1 MYTINGIDYSKE
13 ELIDL
18 AKKKV
23 QVLNDWEKDFYN
35 FILEWFNHEDFVSG
49 HTSGTTGNPK
59 SISLNKSNM
68 IDSAKRTMTF
78 FNLKKRSNLLLC
90 LSTDY
95 IAGKMMVVRAL
106 EFGMNLITIPPTISD
121 LLNLNINIDL
131 VALVPYQMSKLIKK
145 KSIMDN
151 IGFVLLGGAAANNS
165 LLKEIQSINTQVYAT
180 YGMTETLSHI
190 ALKKIN
196 GDLKSDLF
204 SILPGVSISID
215 DRDCLIVKVFGKT
228 FITND
233 IIRLVDDNRFEW
245 LGRYDN
251 VINSGGLKFI
261 PEQIESKLQY
271 LIKYRYYISSEKDND
286 LGNIIVLYIESEKF
300 SIEKEDSLFEEMR
313 KVLSKY
319 EIPKSIYYLDSFSE
333 TSNGKLIRN

>member
-1 MYTINGIDYSKE
+1 MYTINGIDYFKD

-23 QVLNDWEKDFYN
+23 QVLDDWEKDFYN
-35 FILEWFNHEDFVSG
+35 FILEWFNSKDFVSG

-78 FNLKKRSNLLLC
+78 LNLKKRSNLLLC

-151 IGFVLLGGAAANNS
+151 IGFVLLGGAVANNS

-215 DRDCLIVKVFGKT
+215 DRDCLIVKVFGKK

-271 LIKYRYYISSEKDND
+271 IIKHRYYISSEKDNY

-300 SIEKEDSLFEEMR
+300 SVEKEDFLFEEMR

-319 EIPKSIYYLDSFSE
+319 EIPKSIYYLDSFNE

>member
-1 MYTINGIDYSKE
+1 
-13 ELIDL
+13 
-18 AKKKV
+18 
-23 QVLNDWEKDFYN
+23 
-35 FILEWFNHEDFVSG
+35 
-49 HTSGTTGNPK
+49 
-59 SISLNKSNM
+59 
-68 IDSAKRTMTF
+68 
-78 FNLKKRSNLLLC
+78 
-90 LSTDY
+90 
-95 IAGKMMVVRAL
+95 
-106 EFGMNLITIPPTISD
+106 
-121 LLNLNINIDL
+121 
-131 VALVPYQMSKLIKK
+131 
-145 KSIMDN
+145 MDN

>member
-1 MYTINGIDYSKE
+1 MYTINGIDYSKD

-23 QVLNDWEKDFYN
+23 QVLDDWEKDFYN
-35 FILEWFNHEDFVSG
+35 FILEWFNSEDFVSG

-68 IDSAKRTMTF
+68 INSAKRTMTF

-95 IAGKMMVVRAL
+95 IAGKMMMVRAL

-151 IGFVLLGGAAANNS
+151 IGFVLLGGAAVNNS
-165 LLKEIQSINTQVYAT
+165 LLKEIQCINTQVYAT

-196 GDLKSDLF
+196 GDSKSDLF

-215 DRDCLIVKVFGKT
+215 NRNCLVVKVFGKT

-233 IIRLVDDNRFEW
+233 IIRMVDNNRFEW

-271 LIKYRYYISSEKDND
+271 IIKHRYYISSEKDND
-286 LGNIIVLYIESEKF
+286 LGNIIVLFIESEKF
-300 SIEKEDSLFEEMR
+300 SVEKENSLFEEMR

-319 EIPKSIYYLDSFSE
+319 EIPKSIYYLDSFNE